1 MVKSS
6 KEKLDLTRKLL
17 KMGLS
22 YRDIQEKLRLQFGSG
37 VSNTTLI
44 KLQKKN
50 DEVSQLRKEN
60 DQIRE
65 ELALFKKLYF
75 ELLAL
80 TKKRMEKIKNEQ

>member
-6 KEKLDLTRKLL
+6 KEKLDFTRKLL
-17 KMGLS
+17 QMGLS
-22 YRDIQEKLRLQFGSG
+22 YREIQEKLRVQFGSG

-60 DQIRE
+60 DQLTE

-80 TKKRMEKIKNEQ
+80 TKKRMEKIKNE

>member
-17 KMGLS
+17 QMGLS

-60 DQIRE
+60 DQLRE

-80 TKKRMEKIKNEQ
+80 TKKRMEKIKNEK